1 MRGLALALLLT
12 GCGGAEQTATNT
24 TAGARL
30 EAAATRAGLIA
41 DPAASLQGSWA
52 RDTDRVC
59 VVDSGNGTSRIG
71 ATVDYGE
78 DQTCTA
84 SGTVSRSGE
93 RLRVAFGGC
102 RFEARF
108 DGDRIRFPADLPTA
122 CEALCTGRASLAALT
137 VERLSGSRSEAAVL
151 RSPRGRLLCAD

>member
-1 MRGLALALLLT
+1 MRWLALALLLA
-12 GCGGAEQTATNT
+12 GCGSTEQATTND
-24 TAGARL
+24 TAGAQL

-41 DPAASLQGSWA
+41 DPNASLQGSWA

-59 VVDSGNGTSRIG
+59 VVDSDNRTGRIG
-71 ATVDYGE
+71 ATVDYG
-78 DQTCTA
+78 DNQGCAA
-84 SGTVSRSGE
+84 SGTVSRSGD
-93 RLRVAFGGC
+93 RLMVAFGGC

-137 VERLSGSRSEAAVL
+137 VDRLSESRAEASAL
-151 RSPRGRLLCAD
+151 RSTKGALLCGS